1 MMKTQGQIG
10 TSAPLAPKSTE
21 VVKKIK
27 RATKNKK
34 KSATASA
41 KVGTVALEK
50 VSKKKHAPENSDGK
64 QKKKKK
70 KKLPIAIKTKLPA
83 PASKETEKKPRR
95 SPEKLG
101 IVTRAGIRRCAT
113 RVGIRCIQRATVT
126 EVRDVVESL
135 VGELL
140 MRARSNA
147 YNISKTKTLRMAD
160 VASAARN
167 MGLGDVIV

>member
-1 MMKTQGQIG
+1 MIKAEEQTGI
-10 TSAPLAPKSTE
+10 SAPPAPKSTD

-27 RATKNKK
+27 RATKSKK
-34 KSATASA
+34 KATTAGA
-41 KVGTVALEK
+41 KNGTVALEK
-50 VSKKKHAPENSDGK
+50 VSKKKHLPENSNGK
-64 QKKKKK
+64 QRKKKK
-70 KKLPIAIKTKLPA
+70 KKLALAMKTKLPA
-83 PASKETEKKPRR
+83 PASKKTENNTRR